1 MVQKSAKLGNTRVS
15 GKEQFY
21 TPLETARTVVAHVLE
36 TIPDARNRTWLEP
49 SAGTGAFIEAL
60 REHDITDVIALDIEP
75 HHPQVIQQDF
85 LAWTTHRND
94 LIAIGN
100 PPFGRNNALSIP
112 FFNHCATM
120 CTDIAFIVPRSWHKW
135 SVTNRMDMGFTLRD
149 DTELSISYVDRFGEH
164 GYSSNHLKTCLQIW
178 SRTDTPRT
186 LIKIED
192 RGYISKVSPAEADI
206 ALKVFGYGCGTLVD
220 NFERKPNTTLMFLKI
235 NDARALDVIR
245 ETDFSVYST
254 NVAYTQ
260 ALAFS
265 EICDAL
271 NHALA

>member
-1 MVQKSAKLGNTRVS
+1 MVEKTAPLGNTRVS

-21 TPLETARTVVAHVLE
+21 TPLDTARSVVAHVL
-36 TIPDARNRTWLEP
+36 TALPDSRNRTWLEP
-49 SAGTGAFIEAL
+49 SAGTGVFIKAL
-60 REHDITDVIALDIEP
+60 AEHGITDVIALDIEP
-75 HHPQVIQQDF
+75 HHPAITQQNF
-85 LAWTTHRND
+85 LEWTTNRTD

-120 CTDIAFIVPRSWHKW
+120 CSDIAFIVPRSWHKW
-135 SVTNRMDMGFTLRD
+135 SVTNRMDMNYFLRD
-149 DTELSISYVDRFGEH
+149 DLELSINYVDRFGEH
-164 GYSSNHLKTCLQIW
+164 GYVGSHLKTCLQIW
-178 SRTDTPRT
+178 SRSDTPRNP
-186 LIKIED
+186 IKIQD
-192 RGYISKVSPAEADI
+192 RGFVSKVDPQDADI
-206 ALKVFGYGCGTLVD
+206 AMKVFGYGCGKLVD

-235 NDARALDVIR
+235 NDERALEVLQS
-245 ETDFSVYST
+245 TDFSTYSN

-271 NHALA
+271 NQALA